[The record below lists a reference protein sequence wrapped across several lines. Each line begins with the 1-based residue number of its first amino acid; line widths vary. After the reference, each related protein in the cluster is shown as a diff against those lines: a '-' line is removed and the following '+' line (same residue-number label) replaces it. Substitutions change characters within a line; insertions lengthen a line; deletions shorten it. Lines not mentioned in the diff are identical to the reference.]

1 MEVKGEQFMVA
12 LTRTLDPAVDT
23 FLSEGPKRLL
33 IGGRWVEAASGK
45 TFDAINPATGEALA
59 AVAEGDAED
68 ANRAVAAARAA
79 FEDGPWPRMTASER
93 GRIIYKVAELLE
105 ERAELFA
112 QVETLDNGKPLV
124 AARRDDVPLSIDY
137 FRYYAG
143 WPTKIEG
150 RTVPVNMADTFAYTL
165 RQPVGVCAQIIPW
178 NYPLM
183 MAAWKLAPALAA
195 GCTIVLKPAEQT
207 PLSALLLGQLMLDA
221 GVPEGV
227 VNVVT
232 GYGETAGAALAAHM
246 DVDKV
251 AFTGSTEV
259 GKLIMQAAGRSNLK
273 KVSLELGGKSPNIVF
288 ADADLGLAKEGAAA
302 GIFYN
307 MGQDC
312 TAGSRVFVESS
323 VYDEVAGYIADH
335 SKALTLG
342 NGLDEGTDIGP
353 LVSREQLDRVGGYLR
368 VGAEEG
374 ARVLSGGEQATE
386 GDLARG
392 YFVRPTVFAGVR
404 NEMRIAQE
412 EIFGPV
418 VSVIP
423 FTDVA
428 DVVRQGNAISYGLA
442 AGIWTNDVRKAHK
455 VAAALKAGTVWVNTY
470 GPTDAALPFGG
481 FKQSGLGR
489 EMGYEAIE
497 LYTEVK
503 SVWMNLA

>member
-1 MEVKGEQFMVA
+1 MVA
-12 LTRTLDPAVDT
+12 TTSRIHPDVSAFLDG
-23 FLSEGPKRLL
+23 GPKRLL
-33 IGGRWVEAASGK
+33 IGGRWVEAASGR
-45 TFDAINPATGEALA
+45 TFDTLNPATGEVLA
-59 AVAEGDAED
+59 RVARGDGED
-68 ANRAVAAARAA
+68 IDRAVAAARTA
-79 FEDGPWPRMTASER
+79 FEEGPWATMTASER
-93 GRIIYKVAELLE
+93 GRIIYRVAELLE

-112 QVETLDNGKPLV
+112 QIETLDNGKPLT
-124 AARRDDVPLSIDY
+124 AARRDDVPLSVDH

-150 RTVPVNMADTFAYTL
+150 RTVPVNMAAQFAYTL
-165 RQPVGVCAQIIPW
+165 RQPVGVCGQIIPW

-195 GCTIVLKPAEQT
+195 GCAIVLKPAEQT
-207 PLSALLLGQLMLDA
+207 PLSALLLGQLLLDA

-232 GYGETAGAALAAHM
+232 GFGETAGAALSAHM
-246 DVDKV
+246 GVDKI

-288 ADADLGLAKEGAAA
+288 ADADLDAAKAGAAA

-312 TAGSRVFVESS
+312 TAGSRVFAERR
-323 VYDEVAGYIADH
+323 VYDEVAQYIADN
-335 SKALTLG
+335 SAGLTVG
-342 NGLDEGTDIGP
+342 NGLDEATEIGP
-353 LVSREQLDRVGGYLR
+353 LVSQEQLDRVSGYLR
-368 VGAEEG
+368 LGAEEG
-374 ARVLSGGEQATE
+374 ARVLSGGARATE

-392 YFVRPTVFAGVR
+392 YFVQPTVFADAR
-404 NEMRIAQE
+404 NSMRVAQE

-423 FTDVA
+423 FTDVE
-428 DVVRQGNAISYGLA
+428 DVVRQGNDVGYGLA

-481 FKQSGLGR
+481 FKQSGIGR
-489 EMGYEAIE
+489 EMGFDALEM
-497 LYTEVK
+497 YTEVK